1 MKAQLSLV
9 GTYAARALGFA
20 LVVTALAAPA
30 SATISPEMDPGMAMS
45 AMALVSG
52 CMMLIAGRRRK

>member
-1 MKAQLSLV
+1 MKAHLSLV
-9 GTYAARALGFA
+9 GTFAARALGFA

-30 SATISPEMDPGMAMS
+30 SAVISPEMDPSMAMS